1 MKSVATVFVT
11 IALGLLSVTAIAQT
25 DVGIS
30 NCWVEQ
36 TPSPS
41 QNVASYNVK
50 LSMTPGGPY
59 TFRVTN
65 VPVASFAPSV
75 NTPGDHYITCTQA
88 GLNVADVPVGQ
99 SNVIYYLVT
108 TAVNVVGE
116 ESGNS
121 NETAGRLHVPP
132 GNPSNARFRVLS
144 P

>member
-1 MKSVATVFVT
+1 MFFRT
-11 IALGLLSVTAIAQT
+11 ILLAIVWSLLSVTAGAQT

-41 QNVASYNVK
+41 ANVVSYNVK
-50 LSMTPGGPY
+50 LSLTPGGPY

-65 VPVASFAPSV
+65 VATWQNSV
-75 NTPGDHYITCTQA
+75 NTPGDIFITCTQA
-88 GLNVADVPVGQ
+88 GLDVNDVPAGQ
-99 SNVIYYLVT
+99 ANLVYYLVT
-108 TAVNVVGE
+108 SAVNVVGE

-121 NETAGRLHVPP
+121 TETSGRLHVPP

>member
-1 MKSVATVFVT
+1 MKSVATVFVA

-65 VPVASFAPSV
+65 V
-75 NTPGDHYITCTQA
+75 
-88 GLNVADVPVGQ
+88 LPVGQ